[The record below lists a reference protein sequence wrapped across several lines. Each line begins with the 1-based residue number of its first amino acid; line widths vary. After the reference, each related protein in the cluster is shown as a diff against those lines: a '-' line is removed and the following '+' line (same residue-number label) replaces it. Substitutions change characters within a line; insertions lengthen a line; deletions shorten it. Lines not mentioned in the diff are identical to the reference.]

1 MDLKL
6 GVGGNQ
12 LMLKNYM
19 DLLVEKI
26 LLFILLKIASQQIIR
41 QMAFIQIISRVELPF
56 GIIIGHLIIKQI
68 LIWQKGVKHGNLIP
82 KEKWSIFVEQ
92 EKFFILIFDMYI
104 IKNLKLIVICMG
116 LKEIFF
122 GKYPRWK

>member
-12 LMLKNYM
+12 LMLNNYM

-26 LLFILLKIASQQIIR
+26 LLFILLKIASQQIIS
-41 QMAFIQIISRVELPF
+41 QMAFIQIISRVKLQF

-68 LIWQKGVKHGNLIP
+68 LI
-82 KEKWSIFVEQ
+82 
-92 EKFFILIFDMYI
+92 
-104 IKNLKLIVICMG
+104 
-116 LKEIFF
+116 
-122 GKYPRWK
+122 

>member
-12 LMLKNYM
+12 LMLNNYM

-41 QMAFIQIISRVELPF
+41 QMAFIQIISRVKLPF

-68 LIWQKGVKHGNLIP
+68 LI
-82 KEKWSIFVEQ
+82 
-92 EKFFILIFDMYI
+92 
-104 IKNLKLIVICMG
+104 
-116 LKEIFF
+116 
-122 GKYPRWK
+122 